1 MLFIRAEKKLYIIII
16 DIKNIIMYSYDL
28 RRVVYFRGKYFFY
41 NHKSH
46 FPNFAENLI
55 EWILASLLNYQLP
68 VQIWTTN
75 LKLKIQ
81 KGFESVIQ
89 IWTGDNSQFRDPINS
104 LNLVLDGIPE
114 KVFVLDEHWALL
126 SLTSA
131 LSNIRRKEN
140 VWLI

>member
-41 NHKSH
+41 NYKSH
-46 FPNFAENLI
+46 FPNFAENFI

>member
-16 DIKNIIMYSYDL
+16 VIINIIMYSYDL

-41 NHKSH
+41 NYKSH
-46 FPNFAENLI
+46 FPNFAENFI

-68 VQIWTTN
+68 VQIWTAA

-89 IWTGDNSQFRDPINS
+89 IWTSDRQFKDPINS